1 MKSASSY
8 YPIFADLHGRS
19 CVVVGGGKI
28 AERKVKSLLG
38 YGARVTVISPDVT
51 AGLARFVKAGRVKR
65 IARAFQA
72 KDVKRAWLVWSATD
86 DSKVNETVFRQASR
100 ERVFTNVIDQQAL
113 CSFIT
118 PAIARRGRITAA
130 ISTGGASP
138 TVAKHLRDEIG
149 QVIGEGYPRI
159 VRLFKGLRAPAKR
172 CLPRY
177 EDRQRYFEA
186 LMRGRTARLAR
197 AGDLRGARVAAL
209 RELKVC
215 AANGV

>member
-1 MKSASSY
+1 MKGVSSY
-8 YPIFADLHGRS
+8 YPIFVDLQGRS

-28 AERKVKSLLG
+28 AEYKVKSLLAC
-38 YGARVTVISPDVT
+38 GARITVISPEVT
-51 AGLARFVKAGRVKR
+51 VGIARLVKASRVKR
-65 IARAFQA
+65 IARNFQA

-86 DSKVNETVFRQASR
+86 DPKVNKNVFLQASR
-100 ERVFTNVIDQQAL
+100 ERVFANVIDQQAL

-130 ISTGGASP
+130 ISTDGASP

-149 QVIGEGYPRI
+149 QTIGEGYPRI
-159 VRLFKGLRAPAKR
+159 AQLFKGLRAPAKR

-186 LMRGRTARLAR
+186 LMVGRTAKLAR
-197 AGDLRGARVAAL
+197 AGELRAARVIAL
-209 RELKVC
+209 RELKVRST
-215 AANGV
+215 NGV